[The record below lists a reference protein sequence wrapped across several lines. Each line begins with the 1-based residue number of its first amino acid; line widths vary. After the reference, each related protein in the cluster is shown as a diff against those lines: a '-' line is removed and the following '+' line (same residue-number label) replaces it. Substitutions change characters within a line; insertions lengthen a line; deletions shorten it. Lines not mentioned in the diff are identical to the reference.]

1 MHPFISFVF
10 LAPFKSLNN
19 KVDGQL
25 IHHFSLYMLLIFY
38 ISFAIPVSLS
48 EATEHPKLSVI
59 YELSLTLKRKVPPL
73 HGNCSK
79 HSVKT
84 QNSE

>member
-1 MHPFISFVF
+1 
-10 LAPFKSLNN
+10 
-19 KVDGQL
+19 
-25 IHHFSLYMLLIFY
+25 MLLIFY
-38 ISFAIPVSLS
+38 ISFATPVSLS
-48 EATEHPKLSVI
+48 EATEHPKLSAI

>member
-1 MHPFISFVF
+1 
-10 LAPFKSLNN
+10 
-19 KVDGQL
+19 
-25 IHHFSLYMLLIFY
+25 MLLIFY
-38 ISFAIPVSLS
+38 ISFATPVSLS
-48 EATEHPKLSVI
+48 EATEHLKLSAI
-59 YELSLTLKRKVPPL
+59 YELSLTLKRKVAPL